1 MDEETR
7 DLLTEIRQDIK
18 NLLPVVQ
25 MVDRHER
32 LLYGNGHDGI
42 LISVE
47 KLKTVDRSHNRVFAG
62 VLAVIAAIGG
72 DTLWRHLK

>member
-42 LISVE
+42 LTTVE
-47 KLKTVDRSHNRVFAG
+47 KMKATGKANNRVFAG
-62 VLAVIAAIGG
+62 IMAAITAIGG

>member
-42 LISVE
+42 LTSVE
-47 KLKTVDRSHNRVFAG
+47 KLKVVDRSHNRVFASIM
-62 VLAVIAAIGG
+62 AAITAIGG